1 MEKHSFLIAV
11 IFLWTTCQDVCGRT
25 QTVTIQDLCGT
36 TVDKADAL
44 RLRSHDSVEAF
55 NGDQLMPRCTFVL
68 QALKTNQ
75 GFLIQFDE
83 YFILEDATGPQ
94 RAANTADNITEIIPS
109 YCNSSFLQIWEGDDV
124 TDDVEPIMTACGTV
138 VPDVVVESR
147 TQFVTLRLTVHPTA
161 RVNITVLATSF
172 DTGPCTDEVT
182 ELRCRNGRCVPRTLR
197 CDNADNCG
205 DNTDQL
211 VSAPA
216 NCTLATIK
224 GTVDFPSEILLGSLA
239 AILVAFGLYWL
250 FWRPGY
256 VIWRLACCRN
266 LARCCC
272 HRCSCRKTTFCCHP
286 IRCFGGSCHGNGE
299 NEKKSQQSSKSL
311 ADDSSKESGPLTR
324 SDGPCTDEVTEL
336 RCRNGRCVPRTLRCD
351 NADICGDNTDQL
363 VSAPANCTLATIK
376 GTVDFPSEILL
387 GSLAAIL
394 VAFGLYWLFW
404 RPGYVIWRLAC
415 CRNLARCCCHRCSC
429 RKTTFC
435 CHPIRCFGGSCHGNG
450 EDEKKSQQS
459 SKSLADDSSKE
470 SGPLTRSDG
479 KRGGIEN
486 VSTRGERKGCIF
498 CPCGRGGGRQDLKD
512 SGEHDRREGG
522 GWKGQEVNE
531 NMYDNGGDGG
541 HARECR

>member
-1 MEKHSFLIAV
+1 MQASKLESNGNLQA
-11 IFLWTTCQDVCGRT
+11 
-25 QTVTIQDLCGT
+25 VTIQDLCGT

-55 NGDQLMPRCTFVL
+55 NGDQLMPKCTFVL

-109 YCNSSFLQIWEGDDV
+109 HCNSSFFQIWEGDDV
-124 TDDVEPIMTACGTV
+124 TDDVEPIVTACGTV

-182 ELRCRNGRCVPRTLR
+182 ELRCRNGRCVPMTLR

-286 IRCFGGSCHGNGE
+286 IKCFGGSCHGN
-299 NEKKSQQSSKSL
+299 
-311 ADDSSKESGPLTR
+311 
-324 SDGPCTDEVTEL
+324 V
-336 RCRNGRCVPRTLRCD
+336 
-351 NADICGDNTDQL
+351 
-363 VSAPANCTLATIK
+363 
-376 GTVDFPSEILL
+376 
-387 GSLAAIL
+387 
-394 VAFGLYWLFW
+394 
-404 RPGYVIWRLAC
+404 
-415 CRNLARCCCHRCSC
+415 
-429 RKTTFC
+429 
-435 CHPIRCFGGSCHGNG
+435 

-470 SGPLTRSDG
+470 PGPLTRSDG
-479 KRGGIEN
+479 KRGRIEN
-486 VSTRGERKGCIF
+486 VSTRGERKACIF

-541 HARECR
+541 HVRECR